1 MSSGFDF
8 GESGSV
14 QQGLCF
20 VCQTTCTWSGPWGRK
35 ESNTADQLSLCREK
49 TQLNTTKEG
58 KNNYKNILAFV
69 LHTNYIMYQSFMKR
83 NCCVKPSVVPK
94 TFREKI
100 ETTRRKEE
108 GYRKELLG
116 EEHEQ

>member
-1 MSSGFDF
+1 M
-8 GESGSV
+8 
-14 QQGLCF
+14 
-20 VCQTTCTWSGPWGRK
+20 
-35 ESNTADQLSLCREK
+35 
-49 TQLNTTKEG
+49 NTTKEG